1 MPCKI
6 PKSAYSDLA
15 TIRKFVLYDVL
26 LEIPP
31 NYGYQRLCEAL
42 RKKLDYR
49 KYEYLYY
56 QIYNG
61 NLEPNMPRFFSKN
74 FSDLPKE
81 VLDEVVSNLS
91 AKERLDVRKVCR
103 NLRDVI
109 DQQKTNFKI
118 LKIHFEKNKSI
129 ILKIDDLDL
138 KFPKDSFE
146 EPLKRLEN
154 SLKSSRHVEKL
165 ELKLDDSQGSKSL
178 VEMLRDISM
187 TRLKVGKAKISVEN
201 TDEALEIL
209 GFFEPGELKKI
220 ELTDEKNRLAMESGE
235 GNVANLVEI
244 DQFKQAESVHI
255 REFGVFDSESELLK
269 KFLHLKRMIIKLN
282 VLRKEDAL
290 YLKNAILENSGHRLW
305 YVSSDKELNVQEF
318 EVYLDNNGDISD
330 SDESLENDEEPE
342 YLRRLRRLRNMMEP
356 VCWTEDIPNSEDT
369 LTVDID
375 STEIIFHRINLNE
388 SIDHSFN
395 D

>member
-26 LEIPP
+26 LEVSP
-31 NYGYQRLCEAL
+31 NYGYKRLCEAL
-42 RKKLDYR
+42 RKNLNYR
-49 KYEYLYY
+49 KYEYFYY

-61 NLEPNMPRFFSKN
+61 NLEPHMPRFFAKS
-74 FSDLPKE
+74 FSDLPME
-81 VLDEVVSNLS
+81 VLGEIVSNLS
-91 AKERLDVRKVCR
+91 AKERLGVRKVCR

-109 DQQKTNFKI
+109 DQQKPNFKI
-118 LKIHFEKNKSI
+118 LKMCFDRNQSI

-138 KFPKDSFE
+138 KFPKDSYE

-165 ELKLDDSQGSKSL
+165 ELKLDHSQGSKSL
-178 VEMLRDISM
+178 VEMLRDVSS
-187 TRLKVGKAKISVEN
+187 TRLKVGKTKISVEN

-220 ELTDEKNRLAMESGE
+220 ELEDTIAWRVGKER
-235 GNVANLVEI
+235 GNVERLVEM
-244 DQFKQAESVHI
+244 DQFEQAEDVHI
-255 REFGVFDSESELLK
+255 REFGIFDAESELLN
-269 KFLHLKRMIIKLN
+269 KFLHLKRMVIKLN
-282 VLRKEDAL
+282 VLRKEVAL
-290 YLKNAILENSGHRLW
+290 YLKNAILEDSGRRLW
-305 YVSSDKELNVQEF
+305 YVSSEKELNIHEF
-318 EVYLDNNGDISD
+318 EVYLENNGDIPD
-330 SDESLENDEEPE
+330 SDDSLESDDEDP
-342 YLRRLRRLRNMMEP
+342 RQRLIRLRNMLEP
-356 VCWTEDIPNSEDT
+356 VCLTEDIPNSEET
-369 LTVDID
+369 LTLDID
-375 STEIIFHRINLNE
+375 STEIIFDRINLND

>member
-6 PKSAYSDLA
+6 PKAAYSDLA

-26 LEIPP
+26 LEVSP
-31 NYGYQRLCEAL
+31 NYGYKRLCEAL

-61 NLEPNMPRFFSKN
+61 NLEPNMPRFFSKS
-74 FSDLPKE
+74 FSDLPME
-81 VLDEVVSNLS
+81 VLDEIVSNLS
-91 AKERLDVRKVCR
+91 AKESLGVRKVCR

-109 DQQKTNFKI
+109 DQQKPNFKI
-118 LKIHFEKNKSI
+118 LKMCFDRNQSI

-138 KFPKDSFE
+138 KFPKDSYE

-154 SLKSSRHVEKL
+154 SLKSSRHVEKF

-178 VEMLRDISM
+178 VNMLRDVSS

-209 GFFEPGELKKI
+209 GFFEPGELKKF
-220 ELTDEKNRLAMESGE
+220 ELEDTISWRHGKAG
-235 GNVANLVEI
+235 GNVERLVEME
-244 DQFKQAESVHI
+244 QFKQAEDVHI
-255 REFGVFDSESELLK
+255 REFGVFDAESELLN
-269 KFLHLKRMIIKLN
+269 KFLHLKRMVIKLN
-282 VLRKEDAL
+282 VLTKKVAL
-290 YLKNAILENSGHRLW
+290 YLKNAILEDSGRRLW
-305 YVSSDKELNVQEF
+305 YASSRKELNIHEF
-318 EVYLDNNGDISD
+318 EVYLENNGDIPD
-330 SDESLENDEEPE
+330 SDDSLESDDEDP
-342 YLRRLRRLRNMMEP
+342 RQRLVRLRNMLEP
-356 VCWTEDIPNSEDT
+356 VCLTEDIPNSEET

-375 STEIIFHRINLNE
+375 STEIIFDRINLND